1 MSSSIKDTTMKRLA
15 GLLGLSFLLAAEA
28 VFAHAH
34 LLQATPADGSVLTQ
48 APSSFALKFNEAA
61 TLTALT
67 LQKGTQAAQKIGALP
82 TEPAAQF
89 NIPAPKLDAG
99 DYTLN
104 FRVLSDDNHVVSGS
118 IKFKVGADK

>member
-1 MSSSIKDTTMKRLA
+1 MKRLV
-15 GLLGLSFLLAAEA
+15 GLFGACALAAA
-28 VFAHAH
+28 GVVYAHAH

-48 APSSFALKFNEAA
+48 APSAFALKFNEAA

-67 LQKGTQAAQKIGALP
+67 IQKGSQAPQKVDGLP
-82 TEPAAQF
+82 NKPAAQF

-118 IKFKVGADK
+118 IKFKVNADK

>member
-1 MSSSIKDTTMKRLA
+1 MKRLT
-15 GLLGLSFLLAAEA
+15 GLFGAAALLVANT

-48 APSSFALKFNEAA
+48 APATFALKFNEAA

-67 LQKGTQAAQKIGALP
+67 IQKGSQPAQKVEGLP
-82 TEPAAQF
+82 SKPAAQF
-89 NIPAPKLDAG
+89 SVPAPKLEAG

-104 FRVLSDDNHVVSGS
+104 FRALSDDNHVVSGS
-118 IKFKVGADK
+118 IKFKVSADK

>member
-1 MSSSIKDTTMKRLA
+1 MKRLA
-15 GLLGLSFLLAAEA
+15 GVFGVWALLAAGA
-28 VFAHAH
+28 VYAHAH

-48 APSSFALKFNEAA
+48 APTAFALKFNEAA

-67 LQKGTQAAQKIGALP
+67 LQKGAQAAQKIEGLP
-82 TEPAAQF
+82 TKPSALF
-89 NIPAPKLDAG
+89 SIPAPKLDAG

-118 IKFKVGADK
+118 IKFKVNADK